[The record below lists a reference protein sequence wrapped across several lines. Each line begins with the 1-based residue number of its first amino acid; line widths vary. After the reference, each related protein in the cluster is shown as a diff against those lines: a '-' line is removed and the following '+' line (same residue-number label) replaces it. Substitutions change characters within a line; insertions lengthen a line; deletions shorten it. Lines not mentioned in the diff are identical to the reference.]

1 MNKNLQN
8 IIGLLLEDGGGV
20 TYSRMTSLLNITE
33 EEIKSELEQNKEN
46 LLGYGINLIMTE
58 NEVAISTNEEI
69 SALIKEENNK
79 DSKELSKASAET
91 LSIIL
96 YFPGVTRSQL
106 DFIRGVNTS
115 FIIRNLEIRG
125 LVRKVGK
132 GRVSYEP
139 TVETLAHL
147 GVSRVEEL
155 PKFEEVNKNLTN
167 AFVESND

>member
-69 SALIKEENNK
+69 SALIKEGNNK

-91 LSIIL
+91 LSIVL

-115 FIIRNLEIRG
+115 FILRNLEIRG

-132 GRVSYEP
+132 GRVMYEP
-139 TVETLAHL
+139 TAEVLAHL